1 MAGPSRSH
9 ALARSPWVERMCGWL
24 ESAWRSGVCTRPSL
38 DPEALWAK
46 AHLAASPAGETAG
59 RDVEDV
65 ADFRQR
71 LDRLCAALESEA
83 ALNSLGRTM
92 AHGQLVRVIRQRLRL
107 GMLWSKRPELIETR
121 LAPPIL
127 VVGQM
132 RAGTTRVHRLLA
144 ADPAHAATRFCDSW
158 YPLPETPD
166 LRPVWAIGTLAF
178 ARLLDPWLDTMH
190 PFGTRRAD
198 EELGWLAEALS
209 PCAYEAQ
216 WRVPSFVAWSEARN
230 PLPVYREF
238 ARILA
243 SDAAH
248 RGNVHKPR
256 VLKVPQFAEDLP
268 ALLSLFPDARVVVA
282 RRGPEQVSAS
292 AVSLVANQMAIQT
305 DHADLAW
312 IEAECARKVAL
323 RERRMNAAVAH
334 WPGPAAGVEYNALN
348 RDWLSAI
355 AGVYRELDLELSPGA
370 LAAMR
375 QEQGRAS
382 RSRHGSH
389 SQAYGAFART

>member
-1 MAGPSRSH
+1 MAAPARSH
-9 ALARSPWVERMCGWL
+9 ALARSPWVERLCHWL
-24 ESAWRSGVCTRPSL
+24 ESAWRAGICSRPSL
-38 DPEALWAK
+38 DPEALWAR
-46 AHLAASPAGETAG
+46 ACLTVSPAGETGG

-71 LDRLCAALESEA
+71 LERLCGALEGEA
-83 ALNSLGRTM
+83 ALNPLGRTM

-107 GMLWSKRPELIETR
+107 GALWRKRPDLLETR

-166 LRPVWAIGTLAF
+166 FRPVWAIGTLAF
-178 ARLLDPWLDTMH
+178 ARLLDPWLDTIH
-190 PFGTRRAD
+190 PFGTARAD

-216 WRVPSFVAWSEARN
+216 WRVPSFVAWSEARD

-238 ARILA
+238 ARLLA
-243 SDAAH
+243 TDAAH
-248 RGNVHKPR
+248 RGNSHKPR

-268 ALLSLFPDARVVVA
+268 ALLTLFPQARVVVA

-292 AVSLVANQMAIQT
+292 AVSLVANQMAIQS
-305 DHADLAW
+305 DQADLAW
-312 IEAECARKVAL
+312 IKAECARKVAL
-323 RERRMNAAVAH
+323 RERRMNAAVAN
-334 WPGPAAGVEYNALN
+334 WPGAAAGVEYNALD

-355 AGVYRELDLELSPGA
+355 AGIYRELELDLTPAA

-375 QEQGRAS
+375 VEQGRAS
-382 RSRHGSH
+382 RSRHTAH
-389 SQAYGAFART
+389 SQAYGGFART